1 MSVSYEELPFGLTWV
16 VDEPMRRTS
25 HALADDGRV
34 WFVDPV
40 AEPEALERARALG
53 EVAGVLQLL
62 DRHGRDCAAVA
73 RELGVPLSVVPDE
86 LPGTAFECIPV
97 VRRWRWRET
106 ALWWPDQRALVVP
119 EAVGTTR
126 VFTGGAGPV
135 GVHLLLRVTPPGR
148 LRAYEPQHL
157 LVGHGHGVHGRTA
170 ADGLTRTLD
179 HSWRDL
185 PKAMLAVPSALRD
198 HPTTP
203 RRPRGPARGAHRHR

>member
-62 DRHGRDCAAVA
+62 DGHGR
-73 RELGVPLSVVPDE
+73 
-86 LPGTAFECIPV
+86 
-97 VRRWRWRET
+97 
-106 ALWWPDQRALVVP
+106 
-119 EAVGTTR
+119 
-126 VFTGGAGPV
+126 
-135 GVHLLLRVTPPGR
+135 
-148 LRAYEPQHL
+148 
-157 LVGHGHGVHGRTA
+157 GVHGRTA
-170 ADGLTRTLD
+170 ADGLTRALD

-185 PKAMLAVPSALRD
+185 PKAMLAVLSALRD
-198 HPTTP
+198 HPKTP
-203 RRPRGPARGAHRHR
+203 RRPGVPG